1 MAFCAATTTKS
12 SLDRFNR
19 PPLHVDRPAKLR
31 QLLLDVGERV
41 GKCTAPNRAGGVL
54 GEDAVALKN
63 ESLSFPR
70 AFGFASVGDCFV
82 LPGRGGLQWTLF
94 NRMCC

>member
-12 SLDRFNR
+12 SLYRFNR

-41 GKCTAPNRAGGVL
+41 GKCTAPDRAGCVL

-70 AFGFASVGDCFV
+70 AFGLASVGDCFV
-82 LPGRGGLQWTLF
+82 LPGWGGLQ
-94 NRMCC
+94 

>member
-1 MAFCAATTTKS
+1 MAFCAATTTRS
-12 SLDRFNR
+12 SLYRFNR

-63 ESLSFPR
+63 ESLPFPR
-70 AFGFASVGDCFV
+70 AFGLASVGDCFV
-82 LPGRGGLQWTLF
+82 LPGWGGLQ
-94 NRMCC
+94 